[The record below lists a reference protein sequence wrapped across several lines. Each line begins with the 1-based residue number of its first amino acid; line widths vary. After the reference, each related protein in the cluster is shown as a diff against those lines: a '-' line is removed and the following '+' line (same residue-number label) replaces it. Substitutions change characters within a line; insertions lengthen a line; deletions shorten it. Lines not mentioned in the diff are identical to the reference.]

1 MTFASTASFT
11 IRLSPAVSRAPG
23 NDGWHSRFTLP
34 ELALQAAIDGA
45 GVVLGRIVLAEAD
58 LAAGRLVRPFKTV
71 LPLDVSY
78 FLVRSKV
85 AAPRQELRCFRDWL
99 FGSLQNSSHTRRAP
113 QIP

>member
-1 MTFASTASFT
+1 MLALASAKD
-11 IRLSPAVSRAPG
+11 VSTQRG
-23 NDGWHSRFTLP
+23 TRFTLA

-45 GVVLGRIVLAEAD
+45 GIVLGRIVLAEAD
-58 LAAGRLVRPFKTV
+58 LAADRLVRPFNTV

-99 FGSLQNSSHTRRAP
+99 FGSLQSSSDTRRAP